1 MCTWSC
7 YYLLCFSSTLCF
19 RPFSKHDILMSA
31 LARFKKPLKIC
42 SSRDVRFLSFY
53 GDVMYQ
59 LNRSFNSPS
68 PFHRGHTLG
77 IWHLCCT
84 GEEGIWLSESSRG
97 WGIWTIA
104 SILCEISGRF
114 AQAIMADAVL
124 EDFCAKDCA
133 FGVIWLQGKSLN
145 KLFALFKGI

>member
-1 MCTWSC
+1 M
-7 YYLLCFSSTLCF
+7 LLFVMLLLNSVFSPIQQARYIDVS
-19 RPFSKHDILMSA
+19 ISA
-31 LARFKKPLKIC
+31 FQKTFENLQFAWCL
-42 SSRDVRFLSFY
+42 LSFY

-84 GEEGIWLSESSRG
+84 GEGGIWLSESSRG

-133 FGVIWLQGKSLN
+133 FVVNWLQGKSLN

>member
-1 MCTWSC
+1 MLLFVMLLLNSVFSPIQQARYIDVSISAFQKTFENLQFAWCT
-7 YYLLCFSSTLCF
+7 FSIILWRCNVSVK
-19 RPFSKHDILMSA
+19 SKL
-31 LARFKKPLKIC
+31 
-42 SSRDVRFLSFY
+42 
-53 GDVMYQ
+53 Q
-59 LNRSFNSPS
+59 LPS
-68 PFHRGHTLG
+68 PLHRGHTLG

-133 FGVIWLQGKSLN
+133 FVVNWLQGKSLN

>member
-1 MCTWSC
+1 MLLFVMLLLNSVFSPIQQARYIDVSISAFQKTFENLQFTWC
-7 YYLLCFSSTLCF
+7 
-19 RPFSKHDILMSA
+19 
-31 LARFKKPLKIC
+31 
-42 SSRDVRFLSFY
+42 FLSFY

-133 FGVIWLQGKSLN
+133 FVVNWLQGKSLN
-145 KLFALFKGI
+145 KLFASFKGI

>member
-1 MCTWSC
+1 M
-7 YYLLCFSSTLCF
+7 LLFVMLLLNSVFSPIQQARYIDVS
-19 RPFSKHDILMSA
+19 ISA
-31 LARFKKPLKIC
+31 FQKTFENLQVAWC
-42 SSRDVRFLSFY
+42 FLSFY
-53 GDVMYQ
+53 GDVMYP
-59 LNRSFNSPS
+59 LNGSFNSPS

-97 WGIWTIA
+97 WGIWT

-133 FGVIWLQGKSLN
+133 FVVNWLQGKSLN

>member
-1 MCTWSC
+1 M
-7 YYLLCFSSTLCF
+7 LLFVMLLLNSVFSPIQQARYIDVS
-19 RPFSKHDILMSA
+19 ISA
-31 LARFKKPLKIC
+31 FQKTFENLQFAWC
-42 SSRDVRFLSFY
+42 FLSFY

-97 WGIWTIA
+97 WGIWTIT

-133 FGVIWLQGKSLN
+133 FVVNWLQGKSLN

>member
-1 MCTWSC
+1 M
-7 YYLLCFSSTLCF
+7 LLFVMLLLNSVFSPIQQTRYIDVS
-19 RPFSKHDILMSA
+19 ISA
-31 LARFKKPLKIC
+31 FQKTFENLQVAWC
-42 SSRDVRFLSFY
+42 FLSFY
-53 GDVMYQ
+53 GDVMYP

-77 IWHLCCT
+77 IWHLYRT

-124 EDFCAKDCA
+124 EDFCAKDCS
-133 FGVIWLQGKSLN
+133 FVVNWLQGKSLN

>member
-1 MCTWSC
+1 MLLFVMLLLNSVFSPIQQAWYIDVSISAFQKTFENLQFTWC
-7 YYLLCFSSTLCF
+7 
-19 RPFSKHDILMSA
+19 
-31 LARFKKPLKIC
+31 
-42 SSRDVRFLSFY
+42 FLSFY

-114 AQAIMADAVL
+114 AHASYHGQCSVRGFLCKRLCLCGQLVTRKELKQA
-124 EDFCAKDCA
+124 FCL
-133 FGVIWLQGKSLN
+133 I
-145 KLFALFKGI
+145 